1 MNRAP
6 VTSDPMVALV
16 RVRETLADAAN
27 FPLTHVW
34 SFRLADMRALLV
46 LAEGGIPIPAPSRE
60 RDPGRVARDMER
72 LLAEGARLGL
82 SVARVGAHDLA
93 TLVEDWRRLACSDGE
108 G

>member
-6 VTSDPMVALV
+6 PISDPMVALV
-16 RVRETLADAAN
+16 RVRETLADAAL

-34 SFRLADMRALLV
+34 SFRLADIRALLI
-46 LAEGGIPIPAPSRE
+46 LAEGGIPMPAPEPE

-72 LLAEGARLGL
+72 LIAESARLGL
-82 SVARVGAHDLA
+82 SAARVGARDLA
-93 TLVEDWRRLACSDGE
+93 ALVEDWRRLACSKGE